1 MVNFHEVATDVL
13 ARISDSRCLSYPFS
27 FSYQGVWNRRNA
39 SGVRPSGVTAAVTR
53 CRLHHLPF
61 NKLEE
66 IEKEQPVLAL
76 NLYKMLSHLLA
87 HREQITIE
95 QLTTLHNIMSS
106 PAHSKPLS
114 RATLQAF
121 SR

>member
-1 MVNFHEVATDVL
+1 MKLLRMFLQEFQTLDVFL
-13 ARISDSRCLSYPFS
+13 ILSLSPIRVC
-27 FSYQGVWNRRNA
+27 GIVENA